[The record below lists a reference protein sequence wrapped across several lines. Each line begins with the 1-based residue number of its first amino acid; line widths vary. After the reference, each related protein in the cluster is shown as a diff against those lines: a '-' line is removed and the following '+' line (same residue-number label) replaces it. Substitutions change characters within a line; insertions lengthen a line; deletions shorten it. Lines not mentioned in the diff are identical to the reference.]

1 MEKLCLDLHALFKY
15 SAARREDFK
24 EVQLELGLE
33 LHNFQQH
40 TEVRWLSM
48 GPAIDRIV
56 EQWDAVT
63 YFVAELAKDP
73 KKVPKSINYKRIH
86 MMLGTKE
93 KATTKVT
100 LQFFRNII
108 PLFEQ
113 FLQLFQ
119 KASPIVHILYDSI
132 CDILKKLLRRFMKAE
147 ATEKRYGSDLMS
159 VESTNLC
166 HQLPDKELVIG
177 HSTRQALSHLTSSE
191 QKSALL
197 GMRSFLNTTS

>member
-1 MEKLCLDLHALFKY
+1 MAKIRLSQIKSSAFKILSYAGPSVVHNAFGKGIEKYGKDIDQLCLDLHALFKY
-15 SAARREDFK
+15 SAARHEDFK

-100 LQFFRNII
+100 LQFSET
-108 PLFEQ
+108 LFPCLNS
-113 FLQLFQ
+113 FYSCSRRHHQLFT
-119 KASPIVHILYDSI
+119 Y
-132 CDILKKLLRRFMKAE
+132 
-147 ATEKRYGSDLMS
+147 
-159 VESTNLC
+159 
-166 HQLPDKELVIG
+166 
-177 HSTRQALSHLTSSE
+177 
-191 QKSALL
+191 
-197 GMRSFLNTTS
+197 

>member
-1 MEKLCLDLHALFKY
+1 
-15 SAARREDFK
+15 
-24 EVQLELGLE
+24 
-33 LHNFQQH
+33 
-40 TEVRWLSM
+40 
-48 GPAIDRIV
+48 
-56 EQWDAVT
+56 
-63 YFVAELAKDP
+63 
-73 KKVPKSINYKRIH
+73 

-119 KASPIVHILYDSI
+119 KASHIVQIMYDSI

-147 ATEKRYGSDLMS
+147 TTEKRYGSDLMS

-166 HQLPDKELVIG
+166 HQLPDKELLIG
-177 HSTRQALSHLTSSE
+177 HSTR
-191 QKSALL
+191 
-197 GMRSFLNTTS
+197 

>member
-1 MEKLCLDLHALFKY
+1 MNSLILEDHPEFPSLVDLGSCVIHVVHNAFGKGIEKYGKDIDQLCLDLHALFKY

-40 TEVRWLSM
+40 TQVRWLSM
-48 GPAIDRIV
+48 GPTIDRIV
-56 EQWDAVT
+56 EQWDAIT
-63 YFVAELAKDP
+63 HFVAELAKDP

-86 MMLGTKE
+86 MMFGTKE

-113 FLQLFQ
+113 LLQLFQ
-119 KASPIVHILYDSI
+119 KHHLLSTYCMTASVTFS
-132 CDILKKLLRRFMKAE
+132 RNF
-147 ATEKRYGSDLMS
+147 
-159 VESTNLC
+159 
-166 HQLPDKELVIG
+166 
-177 HSTRQALSHLTSSE
+177 
-191 QKSALL
+191 
-197 GMRSFLNTTS
+197 